1 MMGNSGI
8 KTQTETI
15 PLRFADLEYEAKQR
29 MDEKVFTYAQ
39 SGAGM
44 EETLRANRDAFG
56 NWKIVP
62 KFMKD
67 VSQIDL
73 NTTVQGQEAAAPIL
87 LAPVG
92 MQGIAHPDGEL
103 ASAQTAD
110 AQGIPFI
117 ASTVS
122 SYSLEEIAEANG
134 NGARWFQLYF
144 PNDVNIAASFVKR
157 AEAAGYG
164 AIVIT
169 VDTPIVGNRER
180 DRANNYSPLLEG
192 HGAANYAADPVFR
205 EYMEAKPGAEVLD
218 EMLQFFY
225 RPGFNWEDIKSIR
238 DAVNLPIYIKG
249 ILHPDD
255 AAQAVEQGI
264 DGIVVSNHGGRQL
277 DGCVATLD
285 ALPLIKDRIKD
296 SIPILF
302 DSGVR
307 SGPDIVKALAL
318 GADAV
323 LLGRPYLYGLA
334 IAGMSGVEQVI
345 ENVIHDLKT
354 TLALSGVTLIQDIH
368 PDLIRK
374 IK

>member
-1 MMGNSGI
+1 MSE
-8 KTQTETI
+8 TEVKEQVQVAPI
-15 PLRFADLEYEAKQR
+15 RFADLEYEAKQL

-44 EETLRANRDAFG
+44 EETLRANREAFE

-67 VSQIDL
+67 VSQIHL
-73 NTTVQGQEAAAPIL
+73 NTTIQGQDLAAPIF
-87 LAPVG
+87 LAPIG
-92 MQGIAHPDGEL
+92 MQEIAHPAGEL
-103 ASAQTAD
+103 ASAQA
-110 AQGIPFI
+110 AANQGIPFI

-122 SYSLEEIAEANG
+122 SYSLEGIAGANG
-134 NGARWFQLYF
+134 DGARWFQLYF
-144 PNDVNIAASFVKR
+144 PNDIDIATSFVKR

-169 VDTPIVGNRER
+169 VDTPVVGNRER
-180 DRANNYSPLLEG
+180 DRANNYSPLLHG
-192 HGAANYAADPVFR
+192 HGAANYASDPVFQ
-205 EYMEAKPGAEVLD
+205 EYLEAKPGAEVLE

-225 RPGFNWEDIKSIR
+225 RPGFNWEDIKHIR
-238 DAVNLPIYIKG
+238 DAVDLPIYIKG

-255 AAQAVEQGI
+255 AAQAVEHGI

-277 DGCVATLD
+277 DGCIATLD

-302 DSGVR
+302 DSGIR
-307 SGPDIVKALAL
+307 NGPDIVKALAL

-334 IAGMSGVEQVI
+334 VDGVSGVEQVI
-345 ENVIHDLKT
+345 ENVSHDLKT
-354 TLALSGVTLIQDIH
+354 TLALSGITSIQEIQ

-374 IK
+374 VDK

>member
-1 MMGNSGI
+1 MMSNAGVESQT
-8 KTQTETI
+8 KTVPI
-15 PLRFADLEYEAKQR
+15 RFADLEDEAKQL

-44 EETLRANRDAFG
+44 EETLRANREAFG
-56 NWKIVP
+56 NRKIVL

-67 VSQIDL
+67 VSQIHL
-73 NTTVQGQEAAAPIL
+73 NTTIQGQDLAAPIF

-92 MQGIAHPDGEL
+92 MQGIAHPAGEL
-103 ASAQTAD
+103 ASAQAAG

-122 SYSLEEIAEANG
+122 SYSLEGIAEANG

-144 PNDVNIAASFVKR
+144 PNDIDIATSFVKR

-169 VDTPIVGNRER
+169 VDTPVVGNRER
-180 DRANNYSPLLEG
+180 DRTNNYSPLVEG
-192 HGAANYAADPVFR
+192 HGAANYAADPVFQQ
-205 EYMEAKPGAEVLD
+205 YLEAKPGAEVLE

-225 RPGFNWEDIKSIR
+225 RPGFNWEDIKHIR
-238 DAVNLPIYIKG
+238 DAVDLPIYIKG

-255 AAQAVEQGI
+255 AAQAVEHGI

-277 DGCVATLD
+277 DGCIATLD
-285 ALPLIKDRIKD
+285 ALPLIKDRIKE

-307 SGPDIVKALAL
+307 SGLDIVKALAL

-323 LLGRPYLYGLA
+323 LLGRPYLYVLA
-334 IAGMSGVEQVI
+334 VAGMSGVEQVI
-345 ENVIHDLKT
+345 ENVTHDLKT
-354 TLALSGVTLIQDIH
+354 TLALSGITSIQEIH
-368 PDLIRK
+368 PGLVRK
-374 IK
+374 AD